1 MRRTIRLT
9 TIVTILGG
17 AAMLHAAQGQDA
29 VAQQFKERVD
39 QYATLR
45 RAIQAEL
52 PLQVCSEA
60 GEIKLAVDDLA
71 AAIRVARPGARSGD
85 FFDAGTARLF
95 RDRIEETLLAHNYHV
110 ADLLNE
116 ISSEAP
122 RLDPP
127 LTVNGDFNW
136 RFGAMMPAAII
147 GVLPELPEAVQYRFI
162 GRDLVLVDTDT
173 GLILDVLK
181 HALPSR

>member
-1 MRRTIRLT
+1 MSRSIRFT

-17 AAMLHAAQGQDA
+17 AAMLHAAQGQDV
-29 VAQQFKERVD
+29 VAQRFKERVD

-45 RAIQAEL
+45 GAIESQL
-52 PLQVCSEA
+52 PLHVSSE
-60 GEIKLAVDDLA
+60 GSEIGAMVDDLA
-71 AAIRVARPGARSGD
+71 AAIRLARPGARLGD

-95 RDRIEETLLAHNYHV
+95 RDRIQETLLAHYYHV

-127 LTVNGDFNW
+127 LTVKGDFDW

>member
-1 MRRTIRLT
+1 M
-9 TIVTILGG
+9 V
-17 AAMLHAAQGQDA
+17 
-29 VAQQFKERVD
+29 QQFKERVD
-39 QYATLR
+39 HYATLR
-45 RAIQAEL
+45 RAIQSEL

-60 GEIKLAVDDLA
+60 GELNPAVDELA
-71 AAIRVARPGARSGD
+71 AAIRMARPDARLGD

-95 RDRIEETLLAHNYHV
+95 RDRIEETLLAHHYHV

-122 RLDPP
+122 RFDPP
-127 LTVNGDFNW
+127 LTVNGSIDW

-147 GVLPELPEAVQYRFI
+147 GVLPELPEGVQYRFI
-162 GRDLVLVDTDT
+162 GRNLVLVDTDT

-181 HALPSR
+181 HALPPR